1 MRSSAQSLTSFVS
14 NLADE
19 ATRRQVLASGAVRF
33 LSKPF
38 GKKFLIDCLKTVLIR
53 RDAMSFAIKREK
65 LDRLSRETPTCH
77 ALCA

>member
-14 NLADE
+14 NLAD
-19 ATRRQVLASGAVRF
+19 TRRQVLASGAVRF

-38 GKKFLIDCLKTVLIR
+38 GKKSMIDCLKTVLIR

-65 LDRLSRETPTCH
+65 LDRLSRETPTCD